1 MSCAEQ
7 QQQQQL
13 QQQKQQQQQQ
23 RKRCFDKIHSFCQ
36 LNNWCLAEIPNEK
49 KVALYEELWKE
60 CDTHGQLACL
70 KKLSE
75 FYLVINSDKTK
86 KKKE

>member
-7 QQQQQL
+7 QQQQQ
-13 QQQKQQQQQQ
+13 QQQKQQQEYL
-23 RKRCFDKIHSFCQ
+23 KVKKMFDKIDLFCQ
-36 LNNWCLAEIPNEK
+36 FNNWCLADLPNEEY
-49 KVALYEELWKE
+49 VALCEELRKE
-60 CDTHGQLACL
+60 YDTHGKLACL

-86 KKKE
+86 KEQ